1 MILGPINGIDCVA
14 FVIFLIPQLIFQV
27 DWLSLISVLLKV
39 VSFLVIRLP
48 YQLVQERYFAK
59 QEDQS
64 PFTQHASLFQDVVI
78 RCVRYAFAKIP
89 ASVGRVFFSKGV
101 ALPFF
106 RFRLLRHG
114 HIRSPIFYKDII
126 RHGARGLWII
136 GDPDSEPDIII
147 YYAHGGGF
155 SMGSAY
161 FYMEFLMAWLTRLK
175 ESGFSNPAVFALEY
189 TLVPDAQ
196 WPTQFNETR
205 AGYKFLREAFGDGSA
220 AKICVSGDSAG
231 ATLILSMLLQPGELE
246 KNSQFR
252 SLHRPGLAIL
262 LSPWTHLVSELNQN
276 TPSDY
281 LDRDSLHL
289 YAKQYAGNATR
300 TDGVISPGLNT
311 DRWKQASPLNGYR
324 VVYGAEEV
332 FQPGISE
339 MVHHMKKDG
348 AVVKASELEAG
359 IHAWPV
365 VSLFL
370 GETREE
376 RLQGL
381 DIMTDFIMSSSLAS
395 SIGKTT

>member
-1 MILGPINGIDCVA
+1 M
-14 FVIFLIPQLIFQV
+14 
-27 DWLSLISVLLKV
+27 
-39 VSFLVIRLP
+39 
-48 YQLVQERYFAK
+48 
-59 QEDQS
+59 
-64 PFTQHASLFQDVVI
+64 
-78 RCVRYAFAKIP
+78 
-89 ASVGRVFFSKGV
+89 SVGLTLLTRV
-101 ALPFF
+101 A
-106 RFRLLRHG
+106 
-114 HIRSPIFYKDII
+114 
-126 RHGARGLWII
+126 
-136 GDPDSEPDIII
+136 
-147 YYAHGGGF
+147 GGGF

-161 FYMEFLMAWLTRLK
+161 FYIEFLMAWLTRLK

-205 AGYKFLREAFGDGSA
+205 AGYKFLREAFGEGSA

-231 ATLILSMLLQPGELE
+231 ATLILSMLLQPGQLE
-246 KNSQFR
+246 KDPQFR
-252 SLHRPGLAIL
+252 SLHRPALAIL
-262 LSPWTHLVSELNQN
+262 LSPWTHLVSELNEN

-289 YAKQYAGNATR
+289 YATQYAGEATM

-332 FQPGISE
+332 FQPGIQE
-339 MVHHMKKDG
+339 MVNHMKKDG
-348 AVVKASELEAG
+348 AIVKASELGAG

-365 VSLFL
+365 VNLFL
-370 GETREE
+370 GKTREE

-395 SIGKTT
+395 SLERKK